1 MISFPLRM
9 AWRETRAAWRHFLYF
24 FACIAVGVAA
34 LVGVALFGVN
44 VERAVSKEARA
55 LMAGDLEVRISR
67 RMSQA
72 GEDLLQSLSGRG
84 IETTHVSELVGM
96 ASAPAVTSP
105 LAPGLRAVAQASQ
118 IVELKAVETGYPF
131 YGTLKVEPNVPLQDL
146 LHPPA
151 GACPSVQPIAPQPVP
166 QAATQKRKRS
176 RKKATEI
183 VAPPPVPAPCHGMVV
198 QDTLLIRMGLKVG
211 DQLKVGDATFTITGL
226 VRKEPDRTAGAF
238 SLGPRVFMSRE
249 GLAGTDLIKP
259 GSRVRERYL
268 LRVPA
273 SMPVTPLLHELRG
286 RLASE
291 SARVIPFQDA
301 QPQLRG
307 FLDQLTRYLGLVGLT
322 ALFVGGIGV
331 ASTMQAFL
339 REKLQTIAI
348 LKTVGAES
356 GTILQ
361 TYLTQA
367 FLLSLVGSLTGLAL
381 GVAMQQALPAI
392 LSSFLPLDTIDVPA
406 GLSRAS
412 SLPLVKGLA
421 MGLLTT
427 LLFALWPLLG
437 IRDIRPALI
446 FRRDV
451 TQSADASAPGR
462 GSRTY
467 LSMLQPAAWRQGLR
481 VMDPLR
487 VAMAAGILLCL
498 AGLSIWQAGNLN
510 VGLIFV
516 GALIVAVCLLRL
528 TAWLL
533 VRSLRSVSRVR
544 SLTLRYAVGNL
555 HRPGNQAAGVM
566 VSIGIGVMVIVT
578 VSLLERALV
587 DQVGEQR
594 PKDSPSFF
602 FIDIQPDQKDSFL
615 AMMRQRMPSARV
627 EATPLVRSRLYAV
640 NGRLVETEEAME
652 QRLPADSDEARREKE
667 KQARKTW
674 YFTREY
680 VLTQGETL
688 PKDNRIIKGTWWQ
701 PGERPAKPLV
711 SMEEDAAKHL
721 GLDLGGTVTLD
732 IQGATLEATVSSIR
746 QVEWGN
752 FSTNFYMILSPGA
765 LDGAPMTYVATIKV
779 PPEEEVPLQQAVVAA
794 FPNVTAINIGDAL
807 ESLARILERL
817 AVAMRAVAL
826 FCVLTGGIVMGA
838 ALAAT
843 RYRRLYESV
852 ILKALG
858 ATRGLI
864 AQAFAIEYVLLGS
877 VAGVIGLLLSTGL
890 SWALLYF
897 IFDLPWHLHP
907 DILAGGFVLT
917 LLLTLAVGFLSTFRL
932 LGQRPLTVLRHE

>member
-1 MISFPLRM
+1 
-9 AWRETRAAWRHFLYF
+9 
-24 FACIAVGVAA
+24 
-34 LVGVALFGVN
+34 
-44 VERAVSKEARA
+44 
-55 LMAGDLEVRISR
+55 
-67 RMSQA
+67 
-72 GEDLLQSLSGRG
+72 
-84 IETTHVSELVGM
+84 
-96 ASAPAVTSP
+96 
-105 LAPGLRAVAQASQ
+105 
-118 IVELKAVETGYPF
+118 
-131 YGTLKVEPNVPLQDL
+131 
-146 LHPPA
+146 
-151 GACPSVQPIAPQPVP
+151 
-166 QAATQKRKRS
+166 
-176 RKKATEI
+176 
-183 VAPPPVPAPCHGMVV
+183 
-198 QDTLLIRMGLKVG
+198 MGLKVG
-211 DQLKVGDATFTITGL
+211 DQLKVGEGMFAITGL

-238 SLGPRVFMSRE
+238 SLGPRVFISRE
-249 GLAGTDLIKP
+249 GLAATDLIKP

-268 LRVPA
+268 LKVPA
-273 SMPVTPLLHELRG
+273 SVPAAPLLGELRG

-301 QPQLRG
+301 QPQLRT

-356 GTILQ
+356 GTILR

-367 FLLSLVGSLTGLAL
+367 ILLSLVGSLAGVAL
-381 GVAMQQALPAI
+381 GVAMQRALPSL
-392 LSSFLPLDTIDVPA
+392 LSSFLPFEAIALPS
-406 GLSRAS
+406 GLSPAAV
-412 SLPLVKGLA
+412 LPIVKGLA
-421 MGLLTT
+421 LGLLTT

-437 IRDIRPALI
+437 IRDIRPASI
-446 FRRDV
+446 FRREV
-451 TQSADASAPGR
+451 TSPAEAAGPGVF
-462 GSRTY
+462 GLKS
-467 LSMLQPAAWRQGLR
+467 LAWLKPSVWRQRL
-481 VMDPLR
+481 DPLR
-487 VAMAAGILLCL
+487 MAVAAGILLCL
-498 AGLSIWQAGNLN
+498 AGLSIWQAGNWN
-510 VGLIFV
+510 VGMIFI
-516 GALIVAVCLLRL
+516 GALVAAVCLLRL
-528 TAWLL
+528 VSWLL
-533 VRSLRSVSRVR
+533 VRSLRSVSKVR

-555 HRPGNQAAGVM
+555 HRPGNQAAGIM

-587 DQVGEQR
+587 DQLGEQR

-602 FIDIQPDQKDSFL
+602 FIDIQPDQKESFL
-615 AMMRQRMPSARV
+615 DLMRRQMPNTPV
-627 EATPLVRSRLYAV
+627 EATSLVRSRLYAI
-640 NGRLVETEEAME
+640 NGQRVETEEALD
-652 QRLPADSDEARREKE
+652 QRLSADSDEARREKD

-680 VLTQGETL
+680 VLTQAETL
-688 PKDNRIIKGTWWQ
+688 PKDNRIIKGAWWR
-701 PGERPAKPLV
+701 PGERPTAPLV
-711 SMEEDAAKHL
+711 SVEEDAAKHL
-721 GLDLGGTVTLD
+721 GLDLGSRVTLD
-732 IQGATLEATVSSIR
+732 IQGATVEATVNSIR
-746 QVEWGN
+746 RVEWGN
-752 FSTNFYMILSPGA
+752 FSTNFYMIFSPGA

-779 PPEEEVPLQQAVVAA
+779 RPEEEVPLQHVVVKA

-807 ESLARILERL
+807 DSLARILERL

-826 FCVLTGGIVMGA
+826 FCILTGGIVMGA

-864 AQAFAIEYVLLGS
+864 AQAFAAEYVLLGA
-877 VAGVIGLLLSTGL
+877 VAGLIGLLLSTGL

-907 DILAGGFVLT
+907 DILAAGFVLT

>member
-1 MISFPLRM
+1 VISFPLRM

-44 VERAVSKEARA
+44 VERAVSKEARS

-96 ASAPAVTSP
+96 ASVPAVTSP
-105 LAPGLRAVAQASQ
+105 VAPGLRAVAQASQ

-131 YGTLKVEPNVPLQDL
+131 YGILKVEPNVPLQDL

-151 GACPSVQPIAPQPVP
+151 GVCPSVQPIAPPPVP
-166 QAATQKRKRS
+166 QSETQKKKRS
-176 RKKATEI
+176 RKKAAEI
-183 VAPPPVPAPCHGMVV
+183 VAPQPAPAPCHGMVV

-211 DQLKVGDATFTITGL
+211 DQLKVGEATFTITGL
-226 VRKEPDRTAGAF
+226 LRKEPDRTAGAF
-238 SLGPRVFMSRE
+238 SLGPRVFISRE

-259 GSRVRERYL
+259 VSRVRERYL

-361 TYLTQA
+361 TYLIQA
-367 FLLSLVGSLTGLAL
+367 FLLSLVGSLAGLAM
-381 GVAMQQALPAI
+381 GVAAQSALPAI
-392 LSSFLPLDTIDVPA
+392 LSNFLPIDEMAVPA
-406 GLSRAS
+406 GLSGAAAPA
-412 SLPLVKGLA
+412 LFKGLA

-451 TQSADASAPGR
+451 TQPAGVPVAGQVSHHVLTLWRS
-462 GSRTY
+462 
-467 LSMLQPAAWRQGLR
+467 AAWRSRL
-481 VMDPLR
+481 DPLR
-487 VAMAAGILLCL
+487 LAMAGGILLCL
-498 AGLSIWQAGNLN
+498 AGLSIWQAGNRN
-510 VGLIFV
+510 VGLLFI
-516 GALIVAVCLLRL
+516 GALIAAVCLLRL
-528 TAWLL
+528 TAWFL

-602 FIDIQPDQKDSFL
+602 FIDIQLDQKDSFL
-615 AMMRQRMPSARV
+615 AMMQQRMPAARV

-652 QRLPADSDEARREKE
+652 QRLPADSDEARRQKE

-680 VLTQGETL
+680 VLTQGEAL

-701 PGERPAKPLV
+701 PGTRPARPLV

-721 GLDLGGTVTLD
+721 GLDLGSTVTLD
-732 IQGATLEATVSSIR
+732 IQGATLEASVRSIR

-864 AQAFAIEYVLLGS
+864 AQAFAIEYVLLGT

-907 DILAGGFVLT
+907 DILLAGFILT

>member
-1 MISFPLRM
+1 VISFPLRM

-96 ASAPAVTSP
+96 ASVPAVTSP
-105 LAPGLRAVAQASQ
+105 VAPGLRAVAQASQ

-131 YGTLKVEPNVPLQDL
+131 YGMLKVEPDVPLQDL

-151 GACPSVQPIAPQPVP
+151 GVCPSVQPIAPPPVP
-166 QAATQKRKRS
+166 QAATQKKKRS
-176 RKKATEI
+176 RKKAAEI
-183 VAPPPVPAPCHGMVV
+183 VAPQPAPAPCHGMVV

-211 DQLKVGDATFTITGL
+211 DQLKVGEATFTITGL
-226 VRKEPDRTAGAF
+226 LRKEPDRTAGAF
-238 SLGPRVFMSRE
+238 SLGPRVFISRE

-361 TYLTQA
+361 TYLIQA
-367 FLLSLVGSLTGLAL
+367 FLLSLVGSLAGLAM
-381 GVAMQQALPAI
+381 GVAAQSALPAI
-392 LSSFLPLDTIDVPA
+392 LSNFLPIDEMAVPA
-406 GLSRAS
+406 GLSGAAAPA
-412 SLPLVKGLA
+412 LFKGLA

-451 TQSADASAPGR
+451 TQPAGVPVAGQVSHHVLTLWRS
-462 GSRTY
+462 
-467 LSMLQPAAWRQGLR
+467 AAWRSRL
-481 VMDPLR
+481 DPLR
-487 VAMAAGILLCL
+487 LAMAGGILLCL
-498 AGLSIWQAGNLN
+498 AGLSIWQAGNRN
-510 VGLIFV
+510 VGLLFI
-516 GALIVAVCLLRL
+516 GALIAAVCLLRL

-615 AMMRQRMPSARV
+615 AMMQQRMPAARV

-680 VLTQGETL
+680 VLTQGEAL

-701 PGERPAKPLV
+701 PGTRPARPLV

-721 GLDLGGTVTLD
+721 GLDLGSTVTLD
-732 IQGATLEATVSSIR
+732 IQGATLEASVSSIR

-864 AQAFAIEYVLLGS
+864 AQAFAIEYVLLGT

-907 DILAGGFVLT
+907 DILAAGFVLT

>member
-1 MISFPLRM
+1 VISFPLRM

-55 LMAGDLEVRISR
+55 LMAGDLEVRVSR

-96 ASAPAVTSP
+96 ASVPAVISP
-105 LAPGLRAVAQASQ
+105 VAPGLRTVAQASQ

-151 GACPSVQPIAPQPVP
+151 GVCPSVQPIAPQPVP

-176 RKKATEI
+176 RKKAAEI
-183 VAPPPVPAPCHGMVV
+183 IVPQPAPAPCHGMVV

-238 SLGPRVFMSRE
+238 SLGPRVFISRE

-273 SMPVTPLLHELRG
+273 SMPAAPLLHELRG

-361 TYLTQA
+361 TYLIQA
-367 FLLSLVGSLTGLAL
+367 FLLSLVGSLAGLAM
-381 GVAMQQALPAI
+381 GVAAQSALPAI
-392 LSSFLPLDTIDVPA
+392 LSNFLPIDEMAVPA
-406 GLSRAS
+406 GLSGAAAPA
-412 SLPLVKGLA
+412 LFKGLA

-437 IRDIRPALI
+437 IRDIRPAQI

-451 TQSADASAPGR
+451 AQPAGVPAAGQASHHVLTLWR
-462 GSRTY
+462 S
-467 LSMLQPAAWRQGLR
+467 AAWRSRL
-481 VMDPLR
+481 DPLR
-487 VAMAAGILLCL
+487 LAMAAGILLCL
-498 AGLSIWQAGNLN
+498 AGLSIWQAGNRN
-510 VGLIFV
+510 VGLLFI
-516 GALIVAVCLLRL
+516 GALIAAVCLLRL
-528 TAWLL
+528 TAFLL

-615 AMMRQRMPSARV
+615 AMMRQRMPAARV

-680 VLTQGETL
+680 VLTQGEAL

-701 PGERPAKPLV
+701 PGARPSRPLV

-721 GLDLGGTVTLD
+721 GLDLGSTVTLD
-732 IQGATLEATVSSIR
+732 IQGATLEASVSSIR

-864 AQAFAIEYVLLGS
+864 AQAFAAEYVLLGT
-877 VAGVIGLLLSTGL
+877 VAGAIGLLLSIGL

-907 DILAGGFVLT
+907 DILAAGFVLT
-917 LLLTLAVGFLSTFRL
+917 LLLTLTVGFLSTFRL